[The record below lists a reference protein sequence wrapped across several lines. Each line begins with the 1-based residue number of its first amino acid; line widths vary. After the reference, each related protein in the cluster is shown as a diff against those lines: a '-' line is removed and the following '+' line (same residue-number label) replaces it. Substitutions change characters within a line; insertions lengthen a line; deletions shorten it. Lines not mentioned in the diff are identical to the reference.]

1 MDKLR
6 KLFGDRLRTLRKAR
20 GLSQEALA
28 EKADTHFTYIGV
40 IERGEQSPT
49 LDTVE
54 KIAKALDMET
64 KELFLFPS
72 GEQAESESLKI
83 QVEELLKAKDTKT
96 IRQILRILK
105 QVLRLSKEKT

>member
-49 LDTVE
+49 
-54 KIAKALDMET
+54 
-64 KELFLFPS
+64 
-72 GEQAESESLKI
+72 
-83 QVEELLKAKDTKT
+83 
-96 IRQILRILK
+96 
-105 QVLRLSKEKT
+105 